1 MMADEVKGKPL
12 AYYGKNIYT
21 DSGFKGFYKGLD
33 SNIARGIV
41 LNSTKVIKY
50 NIIIQLGVYSS
61 CKTFVKKVFGVKD
74 GLLL

>member
-12 AYYGKNIYT
+12 AYYGKNIYS

-50 NIIIQLGVYSS
+50 NIII
-61 CKTFVKKVFGVKD
+61 
-74 GLLL
+74 